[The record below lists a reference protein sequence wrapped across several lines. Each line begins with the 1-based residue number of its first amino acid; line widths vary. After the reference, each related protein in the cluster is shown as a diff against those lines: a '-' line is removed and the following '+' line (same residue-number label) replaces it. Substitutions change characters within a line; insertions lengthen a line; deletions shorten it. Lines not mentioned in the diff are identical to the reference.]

1 MFTPQRV
8 FAHNDVPL
16 ICDAAAAYALVMLNR
31 IPSVAFDQNA
41 ESSTVTF
48 ALFTNIPLPC
58 CAAPTNPFF
67 SDFVL
72 RITNAAADP
81 VVPPNTPIPESALWV
96 KVESSIVTVAPFT
109 NSIAFASDTALPPP

>member
-1 MFTPQRV
+1 
-8 FAHNDVPL
+8 
-16 ICDAAAAYALVMLNR
+16 MLNR

-58 CAAPTNPFF
+58 LAAPTNPFF
-67 SDFVL
+67 SDFVR

-81 VVPPNTPIPESALWV
+81 VVPPNTPMPDTELCV
-96 KVESSIVTVAPFT
+96 NVESSIVIVPPSTS
-109 NSIAFASDTALPPP
+109 SIAFASVTADAPP